1 MPEENKYKALDSLT
15 PTNKQTQAHDS
26 VHILV
31 EIIIIFLKFRG
42 TLTIETTQRLE
53 NFKHFEVNQLT
64 PTTNS
69 RHVTEMKKQA
79 S

>member
-53 NFKHFEVNQLT
+53 NFKHFEACHGDEKAGKLRESGQDGIL
-64 PTTNS
+64 
-69 RHVTEMKKQA
+69 
-79 S
+79 

>member
-26 VHILV
+26 VRILV

-53 NFKHFEVNQLT
+53 NFEHFEVNQLT
-64 PTTNS
+64 PTTHS
-69 RHVTEMKKQA
+69 RHVREMKKQA